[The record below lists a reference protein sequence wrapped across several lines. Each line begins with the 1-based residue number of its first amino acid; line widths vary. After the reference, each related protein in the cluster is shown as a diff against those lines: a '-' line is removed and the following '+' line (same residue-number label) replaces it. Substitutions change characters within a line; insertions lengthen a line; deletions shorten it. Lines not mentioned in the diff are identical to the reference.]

1 MFSIMINGSLQ
12 GFFPA
17 QRLRE
22 GHPLSP
28 FLFVSVREAL
38 STMIGVTEN
47 AGLMAG
53 FKVAAL
59 ATSISHLQYADN
71 TLIFCEAEDDQVRNI
86 KAISRL
92 KINFY
97 KSKLISLRVD
107 ERHLHQFAKTLR
119 CKVGS
124 FTAFYLGLPL
134 YLMVEKVEKRL
145 STWATRYLSLGGRI
159 TLIRSTLSNISI
171 YFLSIFNVQLPL

>member
-1 MFSIMINGSLQ
+1 MFSIMINGSPQ

-86 KAISRL
+86 KAILLCFKAVSRL

-107 ERHLHQFAKTLR
+107 ERRLHQFVKTLG

-124 FTAFYLGLPL
+124 FTVFYLGLPL
-134 YLMVEKVEKRL
+134 YLGHMNR
-145 STWATRYLSLGGRI
+145 TT
-159 TLIRSTLSNISI
+159 
-171 YFLSIFNVQLPL
+171 